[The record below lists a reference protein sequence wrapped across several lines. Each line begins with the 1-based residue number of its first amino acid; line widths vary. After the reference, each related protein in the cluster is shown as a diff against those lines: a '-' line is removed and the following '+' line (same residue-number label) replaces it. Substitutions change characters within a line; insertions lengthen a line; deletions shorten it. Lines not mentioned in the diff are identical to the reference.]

1 MPEISKNI
9 SGNTACMQSKGKFSS
24 KNYVKLIFGL
34 EKVLKILSEER
45 ERLSESERHGVKPR
59 SKTLTT

>member
-1 MPEISKNI
+1 
-9 SGNTACMQSKGKFSS
+9 MQSKGKFSS